1 MKKEKELL
9 KNDWF
14 RITLNEDGL
23 LNLYIL
29 TYMQDVCKYILSKEG
44 IKIPKKRQ
52 EAHEGTLFKL
62 VDTIIPGSS

>member
-52 EAHEGTLFKL
+52 EAHESTLFKL
-62 VDTIIPGSS
+62 VGMFIPKSS